1 MPSLIFA
8 VHKEHQSLE
17 SSGLFSQLDDPKRS
31 FHGKASSEI
40 GFSLHGLKPTYI
52 KPTTW
57 WRDSASDIVDSRED
71 ESHDNADTM
80 KDDFRQSDPV
90 SAECDSTTPKLF
102 KLKISNSPKKKRK
115 VKSWMR
121 EQAARKVVDSFECS
135 DEEEEVCPRE
145 ESSVSTV
152 LLQPKQGKEWWRGGS
167 TLMCMCA
174 CACVCVHTHVCVCV
188 YTFYML
194 FLFTLFKKNIY
205 YLIHCMFN
213 MPLCLILFKFS
224 VVTITVGLRSVLYIL
239 LDCIKFE
246 IKINLK
252 KVMITK
258 GIEIF
263 GRAKDDEVP

>member
-1 MPSLIFA
+1 MIIIATPSLIFA

-80 KDDFRQSDPV
+80 KDGFRQSDPV

-152 LLQPKQGKEWWRGGS
+152 LLQPKQGREWWRGGFHSCACVSMRVCVS
-167 TLMCMCA
+167 TLMCVCA
-174 CACVCVHTHVCVCV
+174 CIH
-188 YTFYML
+188 
-194 FLFTLFKKNIY
+194 FTCCFSL
-205 YLIHCMFN
+205 HC
-213 MPLCLILFKFS
+213 
-224 VVTITVGLRSVLYIL
+224 
-239 LDCIKFE
+239 
-246 IKINLK
+246 LK
-252 KVMITK
+252 KIYIT
-258 GIEIF
+258 
-263 GRAKDDEVP
+263 